1 MQVRFQLLKTEVA
14 MVHQMGFLA
23 SAQGGVQ
30 YVCDDVETSAMAI
43 ALAPIVTNQQVH
55 LSNSY
60 W

>member
-23 SAQGGVQ
+23 SAQGGAQ
-30 YVCDDVETSAMAI
+30 YVSDDVETSTMII
-43 ALAPIVTNQQVH
+43 ALASIVTNQQAH
-55 LSNSY
+55 LSSSH